1 MGGSAT
7 QTRPEP
13 VDPGLGEVLAE
24 VEREL
29 RVLVWRADR
38 LQDTLGDLIAR
49 AGDGMDQAAIE
60 EAQAIDFISQRL
72 ARLARLVGQAAT
84 AAGCAVDDRS
94 AAPVQLISPV
104 AGDFEAF

>member
-1 MGGSAT
+1 MMSSMM
-7 QTRPEP
+7 QSPLEP
-13 VDPGLGEVLAE
+13 MDTGLREVLIE

-49 AGDGMDQAAIE
+49 AGEGMDQGAIE

-72 ARLARLVGQAAT
+72 TRLARLVGQAAGA
-84 AAGCAVDDRS
+84 AAGAEPM
-94 AAPVQLISPV
+94 APVEIVSPS

>member
-1 MGGSAT
+1 MTPGAT
-7 QTRPEP
+7 SSRLEP
-13 VDPGLGEVLAE
+13 LDPGLGEVLSE

-49 AGDGMDQAAIE
+49 AGSGMDQAAIE

-72 ARLARLVGQAAT
+72 TRLARIVGQAAT
-84 AAGCAVDDRS
+84 AAGYAEALLSAPAPEAV
-94 AAPVQLISPV
+94 SPA